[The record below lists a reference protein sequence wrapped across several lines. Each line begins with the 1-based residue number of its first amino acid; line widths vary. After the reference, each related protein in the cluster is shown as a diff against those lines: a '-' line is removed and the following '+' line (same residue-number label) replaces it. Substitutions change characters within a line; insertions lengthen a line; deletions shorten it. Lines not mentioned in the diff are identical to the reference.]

1 MPGSR
6 PTSPSCSVRCELLEA
21 ERLRRVAEIDRRGLY
36 AHDGHLS
43 TASWLAATHR
53 MTWGAARTCVRVAR
67 ALEQMPRT
75 RAALQDGEISLAA
88 VRMLVE
94 ARAIHPESFAE
105 AEPLLVE
112 AARIHPV
119 GELRRVVACWQD
131 RVEAEQDQGVDPRS
145 ARRRLHASVTLGGM
159 VRVDGDLDPLTGESL
174 LTALGAVLDAEVRA
188 PGAGEVPDERTP
200 AQRRAD
206 ALGEVCRG
214 FLDRGDRPVV
224 AGERPHLTVTV
235 PVEVLAG
242 APAGR
247 ARTGA
252 RSRSGSW
259 SRSGNRPLRDG
270 RARPRRSGP
279 AGAGPTARLRRL
291 GDAGG
296 AGCSLRAPGRGPAN
310 AGRAGRAAAG
320 GDPQRPPLPVPGL

>member
-1 MPGSR
+1 MVGGVHVSELLSAIDALRAETLPELADAR
-6 PTSPSCSVRCELLEA
+6 IEADFAELQRAVELLEA
-21 ERLRRVAEIDRRGLY
+21 ERLRRLAEIDRRGLV
-36 AHDGHLS
+36 ARDGHLS
-43 TASWLAATHR
+43 TAGWLAATHR
-53 MTWGAARTCVRVAR
+53 MTWGSARTCVRVAR

-75 RAALQDGEISLAA
+75 RAALQDGEVSLGA
-88 VRMLVE
+88 VRLLVG
-94 ARAIHPESFAE
+94 ARETHPEAFGA

-119 GELRRVVACWQD
+119 GELRRVVACWAD
-131 RVEAEQDQGVDPRS
+131 RVASEQDTGGSPLGTS
-145 ARRRLHASVTLGGM
+145 APARLGELGGM

-188 PGAGEVPDERTP
+188 RGAGAGGTPDERTP

-242 APAGR
+242 GR
-247 ARTGA
+247 R
-252 RSRSGSW
+252 
-259 SRSGNRPLRDG
+259 
-270 RARPRRSGP
+270 
-279 AGAGPTARLRRL
+279 
-291 GDAGG
+291 
-296 AGCSLRAPGRGPAN
+296 
-310 AGRAGRAAAG
+310 GRAGAR
-320 GDPQRPPLPVPGL
+320 RPEPEPEPAPTAPGAPSSTTPVRSPRSWPASSPATPR